1 MTAKTAKQPDA
12 IALLKADH
20 RKVEGLFE
28 KFEKAKDGRTKLSLA
43 KEICTELTVHTIIE
57 EEIFYPACK
66 DVVEEDLNAEAYV
79 EHDGAKVLIA
89 ELEGSGPDNEFY
101 AAKMKVLSEQIKH
114 HVKEEEKPS
123 EGFFAQ
129 ARDGGIDMD
138 ALGEQLAARKQELL
152 AQIKK
157 GRIAATGN
165 AQFHGSQNGTGRTRG
180 NAWVNRLQPHL
191 DERQMNG
198 VLQVRSGGCARILAT
213 SESALRCNCRR
224 WSKGERK

>member
-1 MTAKTAKQPDA
+1 MTAKQPDA

-28 KFEKAKDGRTKLSLA
+28 KFEKAKDSRTKLSLA
-43 KEICTELTVHTIIE
+43 KEICTELTVHATIE

-89 ELEGSGPDNEFY
+89 ELEGSTPDNEFY
-101 AAKMKVLSEQIKH
+101 DAKMKVLSEQIKH
-114 HVKEEEKPS
+114 HVKEEEKPG

-129 ARDGGIDMD
+129 AREGGIDMD
-138 ALGEQLAARKQELL
+138 ALGQQLAARKQELL

-157 GRIAATGN
+157 EGLPTPETRSFTGHKLE
-165 AQFHGSQNGTGRTRG
+165 Q
-180 NAWVNRLQPHL
+180 
-191 DERQMNG
+191 
-198 VLQVRSGGCARILAT
+198 
-213 SESALRCNCRR
+213 
-224 WSKGERK
+224 GEPVAMPG